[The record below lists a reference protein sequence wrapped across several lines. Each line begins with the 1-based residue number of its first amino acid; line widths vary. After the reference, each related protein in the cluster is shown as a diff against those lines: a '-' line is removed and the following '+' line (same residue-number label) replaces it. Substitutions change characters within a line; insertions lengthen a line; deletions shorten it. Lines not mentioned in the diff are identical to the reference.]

1 MELLV
6 SKLFWILVGVIMGV
20 LILMALG
27 IAITLLKLV
36 IKELK

>member
-6 SKLFWILVGVIMGV
+6 SKLYWILVGVVMGE
-20 LILMALG
+20 LILMVLG
-27 IAITLLKLV
+27 ITIHLLKLV